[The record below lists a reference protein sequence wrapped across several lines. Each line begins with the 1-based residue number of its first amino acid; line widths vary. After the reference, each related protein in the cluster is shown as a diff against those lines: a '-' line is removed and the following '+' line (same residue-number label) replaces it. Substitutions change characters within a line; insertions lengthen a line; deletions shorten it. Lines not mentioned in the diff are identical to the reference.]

1 MHGRRLS
8 LAFFTS
14 LLFLAACQKS
24 APPALFSALSSSA
37 TGIDFTNILPDQS
50 PDGMNIIQYLYYYNG
65 GGVATGDLNND
76 GLPDLYFTSN
86 TGQNKLYL
94 NRGSCRF
101 ADLTA
106 AAGVGGTGSWK
117 TGVTI
122 ADVNGDGWLDIYV
135 CQVGDYKQFK
145 GKNQLFINNGA
156 VAGGLSFTER
166 AAEYGLDLAAFCT
179 QAAFFDYDLDG
190 DLDCFILC
198 HSVHSS
204 ASYRDTMRTRVH
216 DPRASDRLYRNEDGH
231 FNLQPN
237 SGLRDGLSGYGL
249 GLAIG
254 DMNDDGY
261 PDLYVAND
269 FHENDYL
276 YYNVDGQYFKEDITG
291 SMGHTSNFSMGCD
304 LADFNNDAR
313 PDLITLDMKPEDE
326 ATLKAS
332 QPADAYEV
340 YTYKHGLGY
349 HWQFPRNNLQLNR
362 GAPPHLAP
370 GRERAGATPPQ
381 SPPPPPVKRGVAR
394 TSPKNPPYASMPRTS
409 VAKRPVAPPV
419 RGAGGATGRVVFSEI
434 GQLAGVAATDWSWSA
449 LFADLDL
456 DGWKDLYI
464 TNGIVRRPNDMDY
477 LKFISS
483 AEVQRQATDLQLI
496 EKMPSGVT
504 ANYAYR
510 NRQDLTFG
518 DVSRQW
524 GLDQR
529 GCSNGAVYV
538 DLDNDGDLDLVSNNL
553 NAPASILQNNTTAAN
568 WLKIKL
574 KGAGKNPFGLGA
586 SVKLWTNGQVQY
598 YENQCVRGFQSSV
611 EPVLTIGLGV
621 HLQADSL
628 QVTWPGGMRQTLYR
642 VAGRQTLVLEQLA
655 AHLNPMT
662 VPAPL
667 ALATQN
673 VTTAT
678 PALADD
684 LLIEK
689 LLPWSMY
696 SQGPVGAPGQI
707 GIYGRTGYVLGK
719 QRYVAD
725 NSGVLLATALPPL
738 SGNISTC
745 AIFDA
750 DGDADFDL
758 YLGTGHS
765 GDTMLHDYVLRNDG
779 KGHFER
785 LPNALPPMREHTA
798 CVRPV
803 DFDGDGDVD
812 LFIGARFVDGAY
824 GLSPHSY
831 LLKNNGQGS
840 FTDASGLLPDKGVLG
855 MVTDAQWLD
864 LDGDQL
870 RDLVVVGEW
879 MAITVLRNTGGGF
892 EKTKIPASSGLWNRL
907 TVVDLDNDGD
917 PDLLAGNLGLNSILR
932 ASPAEPLGLWVKDF
946 DSNGSFDPILTHY
959 RQGRNCIFADKDLLF
974 SQLPMLRK
982 QYVDYRKFSQS
993 TFEEVFPDNMRA
1005 QAIHRE
1011 VQILTSCWIE
1021 NRGQN
1026 QWVLYPL
1033 PMIAQC
1039 SPVFAFLPGDFNDD
1053 GKMDVLLGGNFYE
1066 VQPAIGRFDASF
1078 GTLLFGDGQGRFY
1091 SAEPV
1096 ATGFWLDGPVRDLQ
1110 FLQRIGLPRSVLV
1123 TRSGG
1128 GVQIITEN
1136 SPPLR
1141 KD

>member
-1 MHGRRLS
+1 MHGRRLY
-8 LAFFTS
+8 LAIFTG
-14 LLFLAACQKS
+14 LLFLMHCQK
-24 APPALFSALSSSA
+24 PALPTLFSALTPSA
-37 TGIDFTNILPDQS
+37 TGIDFANTLPDQS

-65 GGVATGDLNND
+65 GGVAGGDVNND
-76 GLPDLYFTSN
+76 GRPDLYFTSN

-94 NRGSCRF
+94 NRGDCRF
-101 ADLTA
+101 DDITA
-106 AAGVGGTGSWK
+106 AAGVGGSGSWK

-145 GKNQLFINNGA
+145 GKNQLFLNNGA
-156 VAGGLSFTER
+156 AAGGTTFTER
-166 AAEYGLDLAAFCT
+166 AAEYGLDLVAFCT

-204 ASYRDTMRTRVH
+204 ASYRDTARTRIY

-231 FNLQPN
+231 FNLQQN

-254 DMNDDGY
+254 DLNDDGY
-261 PDLYVAND
+261 PDVYVAND

-276 YYNVDGQYFKEDITG
+276 YYNVDGQRFIEDITG
-291 SMGHTSNFSMGCD
+291 STGHTSNFSMGCD

-313 PDLITLDMKPEDE
+313 ADLITLDMKPEDE

-332 QPADAYEV
+332 QPTDAYEV

-362 GAPPHLAP
+362 GAPP
-370 GRERAGATPPQ
+370 Q
-381 SPPPPPVKRGVAR
+381 SPPPPPEKGGAAL
-394 TSPKNPPYASMPRTS
+394 TPPKNSPPASMERPA
-409 VAKRPVAPPV
+409 VAKRDVLPPV
-419 RGAGGATGRVVFSEI
+419 RGAGGAKGRVVFSEI

-510 NRQDLTFG
+510 NRQDLTFE
-518 DVSRQW
+518 DASQKW

-538 DLDNDGDLDLVSNNL
+538 DLDSDGDLDLVSNNL
-553 NAPASILQNNTTAAN
+553 NAPASILRNNSTAAN

-611 EPVLTIGLGV
+611 EPILTIGLGTAV
-621 HLQADSL
+621 QADSL
-628 QVTWPGGMRQTLYR
+628 QVTWPGGQQQTLYR
-642 VAGRQTLVLEQLA
+642 VAGRQTIVLEQSA
-655 AHLNPMT
+655 AHLPPIT
-662 VPAPL
+662 VTAPL
-667 ALATQN
+667 AW
-673 VTTAT
+673 TTRTVAAAA
-678 PALADD
+678 PARPDD
-684 LLIEK
+684 LLTQK

-696 SQGPVGAPGQI
+696 TQGPVGAVGQV
-707 GIYGRTGYVLGK
+707 GTYGRAGYVIGK

-725 NSGVLLATALPPL
+725 NSGALLATALPPL
-738 SGNISTC
+738 AGNISSCT
-745 AIFDA
+745 IFDA

-758 YLGTGHS
+758 YLGTGNS

-779 KGHFER
+779 KGNFEIMSH
-785 LPNALPPMREHTA
+785 PLPPMREHTA
-798 CVRPV
+798 CARHS
-803 DFDGDGDVD
+803 DFDNDGDMD
-812 LFIGARFVDGAY
+812 LFIGARAVDGAY

-831 LLKNNGQGS
+831 LLKNDGQGR
-840 FTDASGLLPDKGVLG
+840 FTDASDLLPDNGVLG
-855 MVTDAQWLD
+855 MVTDAQWID
-864 LDGDQL
+864 VDGDRR
-870 RDLVVVGEW
+870 RDLIVVGEW
-879 MAITVLRNTGGGF
+879 MAVTMLRNTGTGF
-892 EKTKIPASSGLWNRL
+892 EKTQIPASSGLWNRL
-907 TVVDLDNDGD
+907 TVADLDNDGD
-917 PDLLAGNLGLNSILR
+917 SDLLAGNLGLNSILR

-946 DSNGSFDPILTHY
+946 DNNGSFDPILTHY
-959 RQGRNCIFADKDLLF
+959 RQGRNYIFADKDLLF

-993 TFEEVFPDNMRA
+993 TFEDVFPEKMRA

-1011 VQILTSCWIE
+1011 VQMLSSCWIE
-1021 NRGQN
+1021 NRGQH
-1026 QWVLYPL
+1026 QWVLHPL

-1039 SPVFAFLPGDFNDD
+1039 SPVFAFLPGDFNGD
-1053 GKMDVLLGGNFYE
+1053 GKTDVLLGGNFYE
-1066 VQPAIGRFDASF
+1066 VQPAIGRFDASV
-1078 GTLLFGDGQGRFY
+1078 GTLLLGDGQGQFY
-1091 SAEPV
+1091 PADPAAS
-1096 ATGFWLDGPVRDLQ
+1096 GFWLDGPVRDLQ

-1123 TRSGG
+1123 TRGGG

-1136 SPPLR
+1136 LPEQ
-1141 KD
+1141 D

>member
-1 MHGRRLS
+1 M
-8 LAFFTS
+8 
-14 LLFLAACQKS
+14 ACQQPATPTLFRHL
-24 APPALFSALSSSA
+24 APSA
-37 TGIDFTNILPDQS
+37 TGVDFANTLPDQT

-76 GLPDLYFTSN
+76 GRPDLYFTSN
-86 TGQNKLYL
+86 TDQNKLYL

-101 ADLTA
+101 EDITA

-156 VAGGLSFTER
+156 AAGGTTFTER

-190 DLDCFILC
+190 DLDCFLLC

-204 ASYRDTMRTRVH
+204 AGYRDTARTRIH
-216 DPRASDRLYRNEDGH
+216 DSRASDRLYRNDDGH
-231 FNLQPN
+231 FNLQQN

-254 DMNDDGY
+254 DLNGDGY
-261 PDLYVAND
+261 PDVYVAND

-349 HWQFPRNNLQLNR
+349 HWQFSRNNLQLNR
-362 GAPPHLAP
+362 GA
-370 GRERAGATPPQ
+370 Q
-381 SPPPPPVKRGVAR
+381 PPVK
-394 TSPKNPPYASMPRTS
+394 
-409 VAKRPVAPPV
+409 
-419 RGAGGATGRVVFSEI
+419 GGATGRVVFSEI

-496 EKMPSGVT
+496 EKMPSGVA

-510 NRQDLTFG
+510 NRQDLTFE
-518 DVSRQW
+518 DVSQTW

-538 DLDNDGDLDLVSNNL
+538 DLDSDGDLDLVSNNL
-553 NAPASILQNNTTAAN
+553 NAPASILQNNMKAAN
-568 WLKIKL
+568 WLKIKFQ
-574 KGAGKNPFGLGA
+574 GAGKNPFGLGA
-586 SVKLWTNGQVQY
+586 VVKLWAGGQAQY

-611 EPVLTIGLGV
+611 EPVLTIGLGAYV
-621 HLQADSL
+621 EADSL
-628 QVTWPGGMRQTLYR
+628 QVTWPGGQRQMLYQ
-642 VAGRQTLVLEQLA
+642 VAGRQTLSLEQTA
-655 AHLNPMT
+655 ARPLSMT
-662 VPAPL
+662 APL
-667 ALATQN
+667 PVVLASRTVATALPP
-673 VTTAT
+673 V
-678 PALADD
+678 ADD
-684 LLIEK
+684 LLNEK
-689 LLPWSMY
+689 LLPWSLR
-696 SQGPVGAPGQI
+696 SQGPVASPFAGESYCIVGNQLYYLDESGAMVPM
-707 GIYGRTGYVLGK
+707 
-719 QRYVAD
+719 
-725 NSGVLLATALPPL
+725 ALPAV
-738 SGNISTC
+738 GGHISTNTL
-745 AIFDA
+745 FDF
-750 DGDADFDL
+750 DGDFVQDL
-758 YLGTGHS
+758 YLGTGGS
-765 GDTMLHDYVLRNDG
+765 QDTILNDYLLYNIGNARFR
-779 KGHFER
+779 KI
-785 LPNALPPMREHTA
+785 PAALPPMREHTSCMRA
-798 CVRPV
+798 A
-803 DFDGDGDVD
+803 DFNGDGGAD
-812 LFIGARFVDGAY
+812 LFVGARSVSEGY
-824 GLSPHSY
+824 GLAPHSY
-831 LLKNNGQGS
+831 LLKNDCRGH
-840 FTDASGLLPDKGVLG
+840 FTDASALLPDNGVLG
-855 MVTDAQWLD
+855 MVTDAQWID
-864 LDGDQL
+864 VDGDRR

-879 MAITVLRNTGGGF
+879 MAVTILRNTGAGF
-892 EKTKIPASSGLWNRL
+892 EKTEIPASSGLWNRL
-907 TVVDLDNDGD
+907 TTADLDSDGD
-917 PDLLAGNLGLNSILR
+917 RDLLVGNLGLNSILR

-946 DSNGSFDPILTHY
+946 DHNGSFDPILTHY
-959 RQGRNCIFADKDLLF
+959 RQGRHCVFADKDLLF

-993 TFEEVFPDNMRA
+993 TFEEVFPENMRT
-1005 QAIHRE
+1005 QSIHRE
-1011 VQILTSCWIE
+1011 VQTLSSCWIE

-1026 QWVLYPL
+1026 QWVLHPL

-1039 SPVFAFLPGDFNDD
+1039 SPVFAFLPSDFNDD

-1078 GTLLFGDGQGRFY
+1078 GTLLLGDGHGQFY
-1091 SAEPV
+1091 PSDPA
-1096 ATGFWLDGPVRDLQ
+1096 ASGFWLDGPVRDLQ
-1110 FLQRIGLPRSVLV
+1110 FLHRMGIPRSVLV

-1128 GVQIITEN
+1128 GIQIITEN
-1136 SPPLR
+1136 RRPLQI
-1141 KD
+1141 D